1 METPHVTRTTAAFY
15 VQSVVAFGIALF
27 AMVIGIWYLPVNGW
41 IRGFLCLGTL
51 FLVSSSF
58 TLAKVIRD
66 QQDASEIYTRID
78 KARVDKILAEH
89 DPFAA

>member
-1 METPHVTRTTAAFY
+1 METPNVTRTTAAFY

-27 AMVIGIWYLPVNGW
+27 SMVIGIWYLPVNGW

-51 FLVSSSF
+51 FLVSSAF